1 MRSGC
6 SRHISWC
13 PPSRCQRRSTG
24 PSHVLIPDRLTFVR
38 THVVEAAAA
47 EADLAA
53 HQGLQRFHH
62 IVVADDL
69 VDLGRRQQRLAVL
82 GLPDAV
88 VGPEAGA
95 VAPLPFEDVQDGRSP
110 RHSVTD
116 RGRGSVLL
124 EEVEVLWPYARAHL
138 GGLQL
143 PARYLEEVIQG
154 LRLHARDLAAVV
166 PATHA
171 HGVGDERAALE
182 RL

>member
-1 MRSGC
+1 M
-6 SRHISWC
+6 
-13 PPSRCQRRSTG
+13 
-24 PSHVLIPDRLTFVR
+24 LL
-38 THVVEAAAA
+38 
-47 EADLAA
+47 
-53 HQGLQRFHH
+53 
-62 IVVADDL
+62 
-69 VDLGRRQQRLAVL
+69 RQQ
-82 GLPDAV
+82 LPKLTSPPIKACS
-88 VGPEAGA
+88 GSITLSWRMISSNSGA
-95 VAPLPFEDVQDGRSP
+95 VSSDWQYWVCQMPLLVQKRAQSPLPFEDVQDGRSP